1 MIFTEGKHL
10 FENRTFKNSS
20 FSEVSVLQEKFENNP
35 NICAEFRNTP
45 CSISLEKK
53 RIENKKIESIITRH
67 QVIFLLRY
75 LDLNL

>member
-45 CSISLEKK
+45 CSISLGKK
-53 RIENKKIESIITRH
+53 KESKIKKLSPSIPGTKL
-67 QVIFLLRY
+67 FFY
-75 LDLNL
+75 